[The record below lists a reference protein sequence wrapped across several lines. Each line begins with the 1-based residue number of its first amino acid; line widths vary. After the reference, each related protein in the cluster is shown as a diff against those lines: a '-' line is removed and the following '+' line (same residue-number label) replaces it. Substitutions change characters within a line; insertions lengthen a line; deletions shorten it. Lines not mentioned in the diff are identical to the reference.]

1 MPQTFATDP
10 NMVVS
15 DKVSP
20 KDPRHPKN
28 IMKKTMEVQNQA
40 VADTQY
46 DAPHTRI
53 EEGFTSLPNKGLVFL
68 IFVGILLFFV
78 YARTFKTVRMGWLLV
93 LTIPLVV
100 LGYIRNWEVQLV

>member
-1 MPQTFATDP
+1 
-10 NMVVS
+10 MVVS